1 MTDNDS
7 ALEKLTD
14 ESRRS
19 FLKKSAIT
27 SGGLAMGL
35 SGGSTVAAQDGNDQN
50 GNEQNGNVMRGV
62 MFGSQFHPRARF
74 EIVSQRIDWAP
85 LENEENDFLTDANDD
100 LLFDDSEVFAN
111 FNTRVVNY
119 RIGRQSWALLFVQE
133 DANVQ
138 QGQTYELSPAFGAFG
153 PDDFQQFGIDAD
165 DYDGFY
171 GPDENNFGNTGYNE
185 LGMVTVQFS
194 PAGGGGQGGGGQ
206 DGGDGNQTDGN

>member
-7 ALEKLTD
+7 ILGGLTD

-19 FLKKSAIT
+19 FMKKSAIA

-35 SGGSTVAAQDGNDQN
+35 SGTGTVAAQDGDN
-50 GNEQNGNVMRGV
+50 QNGNVMRGV

-74 EIVSQRIDWAP
+74 EIVSQQLDWAP
-85 LENEENDFLTDANDD
+85 LENENNDFLTDANDD
-100 LLFDDSEVFAN
+100 LLFDDNAVFAN
-111 FNTRVVNY
+111 FNTRVINY
-119 RIGRQSWALLFVQE
+119 QIGRQSWALLFVQE

-153 PDDFQQFGIDAD
+153 PDDFQQFGIDAN

-171 GPDENNFGNTGYNE
+171 GPDENDFGNQGYNE

-194 PAGGGGQGGGGQ
+194 PAGGGQQGGGGDQ
-206 DGGDGNQTDGN
+206 AGDGNETDGNETDGN